1 MPPAIMLSCI
11 NFFCL
16 AGFTAFCNASC
27 VQACM
32 ERAVEVFKARS
43 GWSEA
48 ALRPQSTPAEKTSR
62 RTMSRNLPAKH
73 CIGIALTGALTSGSV
88 FIALTGD

>member
-27 VQACM
+27 VEACM

-48 ALRPQSTPAEKTSR
+48 ALRPQSTPAEKQVEEPCR
-62 RTMSRNLPAKH
+62 
-73 CIGIALTGALTSGSV
+73 GISLRSIVSV
-88 FIALTGD
+88 LL